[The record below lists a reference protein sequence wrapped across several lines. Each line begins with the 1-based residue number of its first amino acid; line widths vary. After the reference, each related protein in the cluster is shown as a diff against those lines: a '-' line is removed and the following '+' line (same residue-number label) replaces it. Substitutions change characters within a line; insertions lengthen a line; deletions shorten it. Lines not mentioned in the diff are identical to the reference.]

1 MKKILTGILALTM
14 ALSLAACGGN
24 KASDKDTKELLMS
37 DHWKATSDIGSMLG
51 ITEEEYNKFVF
62 FEDGDAFFLG
72 MPTEWKVSD
81 GFTTLTVNQ
90 NVAVIL
96 DIQEE
101 DGISKIVIDNKMV
114 GLDNLTFVRE
124 KDYDKFMEK
133 TEDTDAEDVD
143 GAELPS
149 DEASDEATD
158 VVVEDAE

>member
-14 ALSLAACGGN
+14 SISLAACGGN
-24 KASDKDTKELLMS
+24 KNSDKNTKDLLLS

-81 GFTTLTVNQ
+81 GFITLNVNQ
-90 NVAVIL
+90 NVSVIL
-96 DIQEE
+96 DVQEE
-101 DGISKIVIDNKMV
+101 DGISRIVIDNKMV

-133 TEDTDAEDVD
+133 SEDTDTEAVD
-143 GAELPS
+143 DAELPA
-149 DEASDEATD
+149 DEVIDENVDAT
-158 VVVEDAE
+158 VEVVE